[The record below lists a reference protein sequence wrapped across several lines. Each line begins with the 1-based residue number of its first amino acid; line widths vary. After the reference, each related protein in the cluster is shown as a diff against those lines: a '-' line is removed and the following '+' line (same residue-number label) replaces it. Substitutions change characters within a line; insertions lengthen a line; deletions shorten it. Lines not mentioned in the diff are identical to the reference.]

1 MKHVTVRYYS
11 HLSTRRG
18 IQSDPVDSD
27 APTVLDLLHEIQ
39 AAHRLPLTTTMAK
52 ASVNDTFVEWSA
64 PFADGD
70 TITFI
75 PPFAGG

>member
-39 AAHRLPLTTTMAK
+39 AARRLPLTPTMAK